1 LSIRKKKLEALK
13 DQNSKR
19 WQMNMIFT
27 LSIINNNLEIKL
39 LQITISFLTT
49 YEVKYYK
56 ILIELIKSIQVYIDS
71 YKKSQGKNFDD
82 SV

>member
-1 LSIRKKKLEALK
+1 
-13 DQNSKR
+13 
-19 WQMNMIFT
+19 MNMIFT